1 MRLAAVVVEGGT
13 NLADSIVDA
22 ALSIEVNIAA
32 PYTLD
37 DLFSKDESAPPFHEH
52 DQEFERLA
60 LQPHTVTGATQLE
73 LGWVKL
79 KIMKT

>member
-1 MRLAAVVVEGGT
+1 MRLAALVVQGGAY
-13 NLADSIVDA
+13 LADSIVDA

-52 DQEFERLA
+52 DHEFERLA
-60 LQPHTVTGATQLE
+60 LQPHTVTGPPQLE
-73 LGWVKL
+73 LRWVKL
-79 KIMKT
+79 EIMKT